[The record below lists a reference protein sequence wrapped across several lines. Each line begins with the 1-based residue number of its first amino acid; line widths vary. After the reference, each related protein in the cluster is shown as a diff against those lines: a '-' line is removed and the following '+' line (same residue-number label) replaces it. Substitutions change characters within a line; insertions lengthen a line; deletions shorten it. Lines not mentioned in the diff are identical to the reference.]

1 MKQSTFVLNLPFE
14 EAAKRMKGLCRSE
27 LVIRFSYINC
37 EGKIISVRSCKA
49 SMLYRDW
56 YGACNVCPPNDACIS
71 SLHILFPNKTAADIQ
86 DTIRF
91 DKLMDTIESVTKGR

>member
-14 EAAKRMKGLCRSE
+14 EAAKMMKGLCRSE

-37 EGKIISVRSCKA
+37 EGKIILVRSCKA

-56 YGACNVCPPNDACIS
+56 
-71 SLHILFPNKTAADIQ
+71 
-86 DTIRF
+86 
-91 DKLMDTIESVTKGR
+91 